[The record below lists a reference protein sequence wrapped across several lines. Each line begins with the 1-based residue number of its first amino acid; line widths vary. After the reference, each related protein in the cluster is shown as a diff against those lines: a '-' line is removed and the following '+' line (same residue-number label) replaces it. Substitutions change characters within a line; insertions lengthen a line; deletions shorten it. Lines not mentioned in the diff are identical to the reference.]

1 MGMLSVLRGSA
12 AIALMLNGGLPALAN
27 SLSDGTANAAVQW
40 NDAAVSALKA
50 TSAAPTVGS
59 RALFIVHSAM
69 YDAWAAFD
77 TKAIGSI
84 PGAPAR
90 QPAKSQTDA
99 NKAWAISYAAYRTL
113 LDLFPTQEPSFT
125 K

>member
-40 NDAAVSALKA
+40 NDATVSAIKA

-69 YDAWAAFD
+69 YDAWAAYD
-77 TKAIGSI
+77 STAVGSI
-84 PGAPAR
+84 SGAPPR
-90 QPAKSQTDA
+90 QPQSAQTTA

-113 LDLFPTQEPSFT
+113 LDLFPS
-125 K
+125 